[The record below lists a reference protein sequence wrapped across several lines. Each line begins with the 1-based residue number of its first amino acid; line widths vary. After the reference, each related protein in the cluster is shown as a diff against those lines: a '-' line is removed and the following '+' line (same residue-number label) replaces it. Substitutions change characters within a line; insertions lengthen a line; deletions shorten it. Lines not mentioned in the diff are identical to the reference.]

1 MHQLTHQLKHQPTL
15 QLMHQLTHQPTLQ
28 LMLQLTLQLM
38 LLILMMVMMMNILM
52 MMTSVIGKTG
62 VSGLA
67 DAFAVK
73 MGAGTLTT
81 SCLICQL
88 AVVCCVQ
95 DGRLKLGPAN
105 QKIVMQML
113 LMKMLRVLM
122 KNLMVAMMVRTLMV
136 RTLMVKTLMVRTLK
150 VRTLMGRT
158 LMARTLMVKNLEM
171 ATAIGKSGASG
182 LVPAV
187 HSLADALAVKLVRG
201 TLTTSCLTSR
211 AAADSSVQEGKLKE
225 GPVKHQIVNQ
235 LQLRHQKHAN
245 GEIGVNGEEPAAPYL
260 AGSLAGRHAQGE
272 HPTTCKT
279 DSAAAFSAQDLKLN
293 PGAAEMPT
301 HDFCFKIVSTSFRMC
316 QKIQKK
322 VSKNH
327 M

>member
-1 MHQLTHQLKHQPTL
+1 MLK
-15 QLMHQLTHQPTLQ
+15 
-28 LMLQLTLQLM
+28 
-38 LLILMMVMMMNILM
+38 V
-52 MMTSVIGKTG
+52 
-62 VSGLA
+62 
-67 DAFAVK
+67 
-73 MGAGTLTT
+73 
-81 SCLICQL
+81 
-88 AVVCCVQ
+88 
-95 DGRLKLGPAN
+95 
-105 QKIVMQML
+105 
-113 LMKMLRVLM
+113 LMKMLRALM
-122 KNLMVAMMVRTLMV
+122 KNLTVAMMVRILMVRTLMVRTLMVRILMVRTLMV
-136 RTLMVKTLMVRTLK
+136 RTLMVK
-150 VRTLMGRT
+150 
-158 LMARTLMVKNLEM
+158 NLEM
-171 ATAIGKSGASG
+171 ATAHGKTGASG
-182 LVPAV
+182 LVHAV

-201 TLTTSCLTSR
+201 PLTTSCLTCR
-211 AAADSSVQEGKLKE
+211 AVADSSVQEGKLKE

-322 VSKNH
+322 LSKNH

>member
-1 MHQLTHQLKHQPTL
+1 M
-15 QLMHQLTHQPTLQ
+15 
-28 LMLQLTLQLM
+28 
-38 LLILMMVMMMNILM
+38 
-52 MMTSVIGKTG
+52 GK
-62 VSGLA
+62 LA
-67 DAFAVK
+67 
-73 MGAGTLTT
+73 AGTLTT

-95 DGRLKLGPAN
+95 DGKLKLGPAN

-122 KNLMVAMMVRTLMV
+122 KNLMVAMMVRILMAKTLMV
-136 RTLMVKTLMVRTLK
+136 RTLMA
-150 VRTLMGRT
+150 RT

-171 ATAIGKSGASG
+171 ATAVGKSGASG
-182 LVPAV
+182 LVRAV
-187 HSLADALAVKLVRG
+187 HFLADALAVKLVRG

-225 GPVKHQIVNQ
+225 GPVKHRIVNQ

-322 VSKNH
+322 LSKNH

>member
-1 MHQLTHQLKHQPTL
+1 
-15 QLMHQLTHQPTLQ
+15 
-28 LMLQLTLQLM
+28 
-38 LLILMMVMMMNILM
+38 
-52 MMTSVIGKTG
+52 
-62 VSGLA
+62 
-67 DAFAVK
+67 
-73 MGAGTLTT
+73 
-81 SCLICQL
+81 
-88 AVVCCVQ
+88 
-95 DGRLKLGPAN
+95 
-105 QKIVMQML
+105 
-113 LMKMLRVLM
+113 
-122 KNLMVAMMVRTLMV
+122 
-136 RTLMVKTLMVRTLK
+136 
-150 VRTLMGRT
+150 
-158 LMARTLMVKNLEM
+158 M

-182 LVPAV
+182 LVRAA

-322 VSKNH
+322 LSKNH